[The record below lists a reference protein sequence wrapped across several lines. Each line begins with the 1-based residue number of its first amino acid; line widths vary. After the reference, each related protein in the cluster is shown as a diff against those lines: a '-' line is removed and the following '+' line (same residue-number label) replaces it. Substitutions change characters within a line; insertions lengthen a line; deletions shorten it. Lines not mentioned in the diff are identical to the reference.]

1 MTAHRF
7 PLCLALT
14 ATLAAAPLHALEP
27 KEGWDAFEGFL
38 EGAGLE
44 VANSGFFSDGVAM
57 TANRVVI
64 SDGDGAGFRIEI
76 PQLRIEPR
84 GDGALALVP
93 ADGLNAVVTD
103 GSGARREYG
112 VQHDAEFGLTLTGA
126 ELAVT
131 PRFEQ
136 MTVTLLSATQNGR
149 PLDEGFSMAL
159 GGLEG
164 LVTVSLADAIN
175 LFMSLDRERVEYT
188 QRLAITDGF
197 AMTQDGRGA
206 AEGLTINLEASALQT
221 FETEETLAAAL
232 QAGFSMNLT
241 GRSLRSD
248 SSVVQTGFIPLDLV
262 FQAGDST
269 FQVTMGQEGLTL
281 GTDAFD
287 IRAIYGGADSGM
299 EATLGRMDFRMEMP
313 LMPTPDDQSM
323 SLGFLI
329 ENVAPSDG
337 ALALLGLNSF
347 SGETVD
353 LRLRLGA
360 GGRWLRDLE
369 TIEDS
374 DDAPIDL
381 GSFALEEAFVRIGEA
396 RLTGGGEMAFA
407 GGSIMSQTSDVPE
420 GDGSFVFELIGGEGL
435 LNRLGDAGLVPADQL
450 FVARMMM
457 GALGQSVG
465 TDHLRSEITL
475 RAGQEPLI
483 NGMPVPF

>member
-1 MTAHRF
+1 MRAHHL
-7 PLCLALT
+7 PLCLALG
-14 ATLAAAPLHALEP
+14 ATLAAAPLDALEP

-38 EGAGLE
+38 EGAGLD
-44 VANSGFFSDGVAM
+44 VAHSGFFSDGVAM
-57 TANRVVI
+57 TANRVII

-93 ADGLNAVVTD
+93 ADGLNAVLTD

-112 VQHDAEFGLTLTGA
+112 VQHDAEFGLVLSGA
-126 ELAVT
+126 DLSIT

-149 PLDEGFSMAL
+149 ALDEGFSMAL
-159 GGLEG
+159 GGLDG
-164 LVTVSLADAIN
+164 L
-175 LFMSLDRERVEYT
+175 MSLTLAEVITLSMALDLERVDYT
-188 QRLAITDGF
+188 QRLVMTEGF
-197 AMTQDGRGA
+197 PFSQDGRGA
-206 AEGLTINLEASALQT
+206 AEGLTITLEATGLET
-221 FETEETLAAAL
+221 FENENTLAAAL
-232 QAGFSMNLT
+232 EAGFSLNLN

-248 SSVVQTGFIPLDLV
+248 SSVVQTGFLPFELNV
-262 FQAGDST
+262 EGGDAT
-269 FQVTMGQEGLTL
+269 FQVTMGREGLTL

-287 IRAIYGGADSGM
+287 IRAIYGGIGSGM

-313 LMPTPDDQSM
+313 LMPTPDDQNM
-323 SLGFLI
+323 SLGFVI

-337 ALALLGLNSF
+337 ALALLGLNGF

-353 LRLRLGA
+353 FRLRLGA

-369 TIEDS
+369 TIEED

-381 GSFALEEAFVRIGEA
+381 GSFALEEAFLRIGEA
-396 RLTGGGEMAFA
+396 RLTGAGDMAFA
-407 GGSIMSQTSDVPE
+407 GGSILSQSGDVPD
-420 GDGSFVFELIGGEGL
+420 GDGSFVFDLIGGEAL
-435 LNRLGDAGLVPADQL
+435 LNRLGEAGLVPADQL

-457 GALGQSVG
+457 GAVGQSVG

-475 RAGQEPLI
+475 RSGQDPLI
-483 NGMPVPF
+483 NGMPIPF